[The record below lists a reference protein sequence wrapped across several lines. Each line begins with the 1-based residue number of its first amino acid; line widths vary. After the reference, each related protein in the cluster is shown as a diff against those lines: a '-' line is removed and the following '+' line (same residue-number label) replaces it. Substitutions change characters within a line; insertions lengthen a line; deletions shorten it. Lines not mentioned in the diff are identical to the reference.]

1 MADEVSAKKSRVT
14 KDVGE
19 AFTVL
24 LLLAWN
30 DIVVNGDKMSVSQIE
45 SVMKVKAADWVP
57 ILIDQYRHIPMK
69 DVSAQVLKTQINL
82 DSGQDDKNKA
92 YIVEIISSFIKKFN
106 LACGLVR
113 KAKEAIAYVVNVL
126 NPHWKDPTSFASGTQ
141 HIDALLV
148 VRKAAWK
155 KNEEEKKKVHL
166 KKGANYIMREYEAT
180 WQSKEWMAF
189 RYLGLAA
196 GRYLF

>member
-1 MADEVSAKKSRVT
+1 MADEVSAKKSRDT

-19 AFTVL
+19 AFTV

-45 SVMKVKAADWVP
+45 AVMKVKSAVWVP
-57 ILIDQYRHIPMK
+57 ILIDQYRH
-69 DVSAQVLKTQINL
+69 VH
-82 DSGQDDKNKA
+82 
-92 YIVEIISSFIKKFN
+92 IVEIMSWLIINFQ
-106 LACGLVR
+106 LGCGLVR
-113 KAKEAIAYVVNVL
+113 KVKEAIAYVVNVL

-148 VRKAAWK
+148 VRKAAWE

-166 KKGANYIMREYEAT
+166 KKGANYNMREY
-180 WQSKEWMAF
+180 
-189 RYLGLAA
+189 
-196 GRYLF
+196 